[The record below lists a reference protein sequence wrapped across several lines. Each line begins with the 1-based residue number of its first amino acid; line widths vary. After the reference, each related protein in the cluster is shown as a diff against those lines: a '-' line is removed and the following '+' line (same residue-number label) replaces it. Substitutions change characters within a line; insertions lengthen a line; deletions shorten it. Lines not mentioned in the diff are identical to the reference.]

1 MILFSDNNTPPP
13 APTPGRAF
21 LCPPGRPAWAAMS
34 LYSPAS
40 SRRLCA
46 VLRPAGGIFAPMSG
60 RAEHVPKR
68 KTAVKA
74 ICRPVTAFYTLMAIP
89 IFPHPKTPHRDR
101 QRPAQG
107 VNQPRPAPLWSKPG
121 YFHLF
126 RAMDSTAQ
134 RSFSASH
141 QAQRDPLHKGGL
153 RAIRGGHPFAISIS
167 ARISV

>member
-1 MILFSDNNTPPP
+1 M
-13 APTPGRAF
+13 GRVF
-21 LCPPGRPAWAAMS
+21 LCPPGRPALAAMS
-34 LYSPAS
+34 LHSPETPRRLCGLLWPPGGYFASAS
-40 SRRLCA
+40 SRAR
-46 VLRPAGGIFAPMSG
+46 
-60 RAEHVPKR
+60 HTPKS

-89 IFPHPKTPHRDR
+89 YIHAPQNVPQKPPEARAWHKATPARSIR
-101 QRPAQG
+101 
-107 VNQPRPAPLWSKPG
+107 SKPG
-121 YFHLF
+121 HCYLL
-126 RAMDSTAQ
+126 REMDSTAQ

>member
-1 MILFSDNNTPPP
+1 MILFSDNSITARHGKTVAGLPVSCTPTTFP
-13 APTPGRAF
+13 AF
-21 LCPPGRPAWAAMS
+21 C
-34 LYSPAS
+34 
-40 SRRLCA
+40 RLCA
-46 VLRPAGGIFAPMSG
+46 VLRPAGGYFVPASS
-60 RAEHVPKR
+60 RARHTPKS

-89 IFPHPKTPHRDR
+89 IFPHPKTLHRDR

>member
-1 MILFSDNNTPPP
+1 MILFSDNSITARHGFPVAGLPVSCTPTTFP
-13 APTPGRAF
+13 AF
-21 LCPPGRPAWAAMS
+21 C
-34 LYSPAS
+34 
-40 SRRLCA
+40 RLCA
-46 VLRPAGGIFAPMSG
+46 VLRPAGGIFASASS
-60 RAEHVPKR
+60 RARHTPKS

-89 IFPHPKTPHRDR
+89 IFPHPKTLHRDR

-153 RAIRGGHPFAISIS
+153 ASY
-167 ARISV
+167 

>member
-1 MILFSDNNTPPP
+1 M
-13 APTPGRAF
+13 GRAF
-21 LCPPGRPAWAAMS
+21 LCPPGSPLLAAMS
-34 LYSPAS
+34 LPSTPA

-46 VLRPAGGIFAPMSG
+46 VLRPAGGIFAPVAS
-60 RAEHVPKR
+60 RAGETPKS
-68 KTAVKA
+68 KIAAKAV
-74 ICRPVTAFYTLMAIP
+74 CRPATAFYTLMAIP
-89 IFPHPKTPHRDR
+89 IFPRPKTPHRDR

-107 VNQPRPAPLWSKPG
+107 INQPRPAPLWSKPG
-121 YFHLF
+121 YFHSF

-167 ARISV
+167 ARISA

>member
-46 VLRPAGGIFAPMSG
+46 VLRPAGGYFVPASS
-60 RAEHVPKR
+60 RAEHTP
-68 KTAVKA
+68 KTANRRKGHLQARRAVFVPGSIPTLPCTKSPYKGPQIA
-74 ICRPVTAFYTLMAIP
+74 I
-89 IFPHPKTPHRDR
+89 
-101 QRPAQG
+101 QRI
-107 VNQPRPAPLWSKPG
+107 NQPRPAPLWSKPG
-121 YFHLF
+121 YFHSF

-167 ARISV
+167 ARISA

>member
-1 MILFSDNNTPPP
+1 MILFSDNSITARHGFPVAGLPVSCTPTTFP
-13 APTPGRAF
+13 AF
-21 LCPPGRPAWAAMS
+21 C
-34 LYSPAS
+34 
-40 SRRLCA
+40 RLCA
-46 VLRPAGGIFAPMSG
+46 VLRPAGGIFASMSS
-60 RAEHVPKR
+60 RAGERPKR

-74 ICRPVTAFYTLMAIP
+74 ICRTVTASCALVAIP
-89 IFPHPKTPHRDR
+89 IFPRR
-101 QRPAQG
+101 QAAHSGPQKAQHG
-107 VNQPRPAPLWSKPG
+107 INQPRPAPLWSKPG